1 MLSYFGGE
9 GDEGV
14 ITRLMIV
21 KKCEYWCVIW
31 CVCVCLC
38 VEMCVCVAMCLGK
51 LVSFVSFCVCVN
63 GCVIFCVFVFACVS
77 LRLCVM
83 CPGCSPWSERKSG
96 VSVLFQRRK
105 GLMSIHLCLRT
116 GSWCLISSY
125 TFYKHFTTHTISL
138 GLSLILL
145 N

>member
-105 GLMSIHLCLRT
+105 RLMSIHYVCGREAGVLFHLTPFTSTLRHTQYRWVCL
-116 GSWCLISSY
+116 
-125 TFYKHFTTHTISL
+125 
-138 GLSLILL
+138 
-145 N
+145 

>member
-1 MLSYFGGE
+1 M
-9 GDEGV
+9 
-14 ITRLMIV
+14 
-21 KKCEYWCVIW
+21 
-31 CVCVCLC
+31 CVCLC

-116 GSWCLISSY
+116 GSWCLISFYTLQELYDTHNIAGSVFNSPKLNFFIFVRTDSY
-125 TFYKHFTTHTISL
+125 QMVVLMCIAP
-138 GLSLILL
+138 
-145 N
+145 